1 MSRNRQRILI
11 NRFFNHLNQRNFTE
25 AERQLEL
32 IKQRKNTDRKRGY
45 INALEGMLIAL
56 KSNDQRYA
64 FISRIEEEKIS
75 DLKKEFSKQSKNPYF
90 TDFDKG
96 FFTAWADYMRIIE
109 KR

>member
-1 MSRNRQRILI
+1 MSRNRKRTLI

-25 AERQLEL
+25 AERQLER
-32 IKQRKNTDRKRGY
+32 IKKRTNTDTKRGY
-45 INALEGMLIAL
+45 LNALEGMLIAL

-75 DLKKEFSKQSKNPYF
+75 NFKKEFTKQSKDPFF

-96 FFTAWADYMRIIE
+96 FFTAWADYMKIID